1 MFIYMKKK
9 STLFL
14 TSFLRY
20 HKRTTMGTLGM
31 LDHPYQDH
39 TINLDQPFML
49 ICMQKINF
57 IIHLFLKVGTL
68 TFQKKCFIWFNE
80 SPLKVM

>member
-1 MFIYMKKK
+1 MFIYMQKK

-20 HKRTTMGTLGM
+20 HKLTIMGTLRM
-31 LDHPYQDH
+31 LDHPHQDH

-49 ICMQKINF
+49 ICMLKINF

-68 TFQKKCFIWFNE
+68 IFQKKNALFG
-80 SPLKVM
+80 SMKAL

>member
-1 MFIYMKKK
+1 MFIYMQKK

-20 HKRTTMGTLGM
+20 HKLTIMGTLRM
-31 LDHPYQDH
+31 LDHPHQDH

-49 ICMQKINF
+49 ICMLKINF

-68 TFQKKCFIWFNE
+68 IFKKKNALFG
-80 SPLKVM
+80 SMKAL